1 MNRQYDLGIIGI
13 GVMGRSLALNFMDHG
28 ITVSAYNRDASKAK
42 ALQEE
47 RPDSCMAA
55 DSLPQLTES
64 LKKPRRI
71 LLMVPS
77 GKPVDDSI
85 VSLKGLLDEG
95 DIIMDGGNSFFRD
108 TIVREANLKKEGIL
122 FFGVG
127 VSGGEEGARKGP
139 CIMPGGDRQAYEQV
153 GPLLES
159 IAAKKDNE
167 ACCTYIGPNGAG
179 HYVKMVHNGIEYADM
194 QLLAET
200 YLLMKKAGY
209 SNARISEMLKKWKH
223 TAADSFLVDI
233 TADILLEKEDG
244 GTDLLDVIIDAA
256 GSKGT
261 GKWTSIEAL
270 QQERNAS
277 LLTAAFQARIMS
289 GMQNWRSEFKDMTSS
304 APEKAISEE
313 VIYQAYLLAKTEV
326 YAQGFDLYQDE
337 SVRYNWNLDLASIA
351 RIFRAGCIIQAEL
364 LQDIMKAYTDNP
376 ELDHLLKYPQFYDRS
391 KEGLEALKSVCISG
405 IEQNCPLPL
414 YTSALTYLYQL
425 SADHLGANL
434 IQAQRDLFGA
444 HRFSTIDGRENIH
457 HVWHR
462 EH

>member
-1 MNRQYDLGIIGI
+1 MEQLFDLGIIGV
-13 GVMGRSLALNFMDHG
+13 GVMGSSLALNFMDHG
-28 ITVSAYNRDASKAK
+28 ITICAYNRDASKAK

-47 RPDSCMAA
+47 RPDACMAA
-55 DSLPQLTES
+55 DTLQQMVAS

-85 VSLKGLLDEG
+85 SSLKYLLDKD
-95 DIIMDGGNSFFRD
+95 DIIMDGGNSFYRD
-108 TIVREANLKKEGIL
+108 TIAREADLKADGIL

-139 CIMPGGDRQAYEQV
+139 SIMPGGSRHAYEQI

-159 IAAKKDNE
+159 IAAKKDGE
-167 ACCTYIGPNGAG
+167 PCCTYIGPDGAG

-200 YLLMKKAGY
+200 YLLLKKAGY
-209 SNARISEMLKKWKH
+209 SNARISAMLKRWKH
-223 TAADSFLVDI
+223 TEADSFLVEI
-233 TADILLEKEDG
+233 TADILLEKDDDG
-244 GTDLLDVIIDAA
+244 IDLVDKIIDAA

-289 GMQNWRSEFKDMTSS
+289 GMQTWRSEFKEMT
-304 APEKAISEE
+304 AEEPAKTISEE
-313 VIYQAYLLAKTEV
+313 VIYQAYLIAKTEV
-326 YAQGFDLYQDE
+326 YAQGFDLYQDA
-337 SVRYNWNLDLASIA
+337 SIRYNWDLELSSIA

-364 LQDIMKAYTDNP
+364 LQDIMKAYSDNP
-376 ELDHLLKYPQFYDRS
+376 KLDHLLMYPQFYERA
-391 KEGLEALKSVCISG
+391 KENLDALKTLCICG

-414 YTSALTYLYQL
+414 YTSALTYFYQL

-434 IQAQRDLFGA
+434 IQAQRDFFGA

-462 EH
+462 DN

>member
-1 MNRQYDLGIIGI
+1 MNTLYDLGIIGI

-28 ITVSAYNRDASKAK
+28 ITVSAYNRDASKAL

-47 RPDSCMAA
+47 RPAECMAA
-55 DSLPQLTES
+55 DTLQQMTES

-85 VSLKGLLDEG
+85 ASLKSLLDEG

-108 TIVREANLKKEGIL
+108 TIAREAELKKEGIL

-127 VSGGEEGARKGP
+127 VSGGEDGARKGP
-139 CIMPGGDRQAYEQV
+139 CIMPAGDRQAYEQV

-159 IAAKKDNE
+159 IAAKKDGE
-167 ACCTYIGPNGAG
+167 PCCTYIGPDGAG

-200 YLLMKKAGY
+200 YLLCKKAGY
-209 SNARISEMLKKWKH
+209 SNADISAMLKKWKH

-233 TADILLEKEDG
+233 TADILLEKDDDG
-244 GTDLLDVIIDAA
+244 SDLVDLIIDTA

-289 GMQNWRSEFKDMTSS
+289 GMQTWRSEFKGLASVT
-304 APEKAISEE
+304 PEKIIPEDI
-313 VIYQAYLLAKTEV
+313 IYQAYLLAKTEV
-326 YAQGFDLYQDE
+326 YAQGFDLYRDA
-337 SVRYNWNLDLASIA
+337 SVRYNWNLQPASIA

-364 LQDIMKAYTDNP
+364 LQDIAKAYTDNP
-376 ELDHLLKYPQFYDRS
+376 ELDHLLMYPQFLLRAKD
-391 KEGLEALKSVCISG
+391 GMEALKSVCISG

-462 EH
+462 DN